1 MEPLASLPKHDRYLL
16 LLRCFWHGLVASA
29 GVGDG
34 HDTNLEFGK
43 LS

>member
-1 MEPLASLPKHDRYLL
+1 MEPLARLPKHDRYLL

-29 GVGDG
+29 GVADED
-34 HDTNLEFGK
+34 DTILEFGK